1 MKNNKMFQFVFL
13 CLTSM
18 IMMFIA
24 SACQMSTMSSGKRI
38 KETVAGIDFYLRY
51 VPEGTFTVQSGGPQA
66 TITNGYYMAETE
78 VTQELWTAVRTG
90 SDNNI
95 TPSNFSGSPDINE
108 QQGKRPVEKMTW
120 YDAIEFCNRLS
131 SATGRADAYDLTVP
145 ARNGLGHIGSA
156 TVAIISG
163 SDGYRLPTEMEWMWA
178 AMGAEN
184 PDGGYAKKYAGGP
197 VTNTVKIED
206 FVWYSVNSNSRTH
219 QVGLKN
225 ANELGLYV
233 MSGNV
238 NEWCWDGFLAYPN
251 PMYDDYRGD
260 NSATTRVFRGGSY
273 SNVITTC
280 TVDFRDNVIPG
291 SMNGNIGFRV
301 VCP

>member
-1 MKNNKMFQFVFL
+1 MKKNKRFQFVFL
-13 CLTSM
+13 CLTGI

-24 SACQMSTMSSGKRI
+24 SSCQMSTMSSGQRI

-51 VPEGTFTVQSGGPQA
+51 VPDGTFMVQSGGPHV

-78 VTQELWTAVRTG
+78 VTQELWTAVMTG
-90 SDNNI
+90 SLNNI
-95 TPSNFSGSPDINE
+95 TPSIFSGSPDFNE
-108 QQGKRPVEKMTW
+108 EQRKRPVERMTW

-131 SATGRADAYDLTVP
+131 SATGRADAYNLTAITRV
-145 ARNGLGHIGSA
+145 GSIIHSA
-156 TVAIISG
+156 TVTIING
-163 SDGYRLPTEMEWMWA
+163 SNGYRLPTEMEWMWA

-184 PDGGYAKKYAGGP
+184 PNGGYDKKYAGGS
-197 VTNTVKIED
+197 TANTVGIED
-206 FVWYSVNSNSRTH
+206 FVWYSVNSNSKTH
-219 QVGLKN
+219 QVGIKET
-225 ANELGLYV
+225 NELGLFD

-273 SNVITTC
+273 SNVTTAC
-280 TVDFRDNVIPG
+280 TVDFRDNVMPG

-301 VCP
+301 VCQ